1 MRLHTLA
8 AAFLALML
16 AACGGNPKT
25 VIATAAGKI
34 TIELLDEGVEPHR
47 VLRYDLREGVR
58 ESMELELHMTM
69 KSEIEGKS
77 ELPENN
83 APPVG
88 MVMDFDPWTKT
99 KDGNLTSGFELA
111 EIYLLEGGDFDDEQ
125 LEEME
130 EGLAKLEGAA
140 GWLVVTPQG
149 QTIDSGVNLTSHI
162 TPEAAEIMQN
172 LGASFKQMPMTFPEQ
187 PIGRGARWKV
197 TMPADVFGM
206 SMTQV
211 IIYTLEDI
219 DGHLGKLSV
228 DFTQTAEGQLSG
240 PNVPPNVR
248 IDIVKLE
255 SRGSGTMDFN
265 LHHFVPPSIEV
276 VLNLSLEAKMRS
288 EGKTQ
293 DMKRDATMQLFVRPG
308 GKGQ

>member
-25 VIATAAGKI
+25 VIVTDGGKI
-34 TIELLDEGVEPHR
+34 IIELLDAGVKPHR

-58 ESMELELHMTM
+58 ESMELEMHMTM
-69 KSEIEGKS
+69 KAEIAGR
-77 ELPENN
+77 ELPETN

-88 MVMDFDPWTKT
+88 MVMDFEPWTKT

-111 EIYLLEGGDFDDEQ
+111 EIYLLEGGDFDEDQ

-149 QTIDSGVNLTSHI
+149 QTIDSGVNLTSR
-162 TPEAAEIMQN
+162 TSPEAGEIMKN
-172 LGASFKQMPMTFPEQ
+172 LGASFKQMPMTFPAQ

-219 DGHLGKLSV
+219 DEHLGKLSV
-228 DFTQTAEGQLSG
+228 EFTQTAEGQLSG

-265 LHHFVPPSIEV
+265 LHHFVPPSVEV

-288 EGKTQ
+288 EGKTH
-293 DMKRDATMQLFVRPG
+293 DMKQDATMQLFVRPG
-308 GKGQ
+308 GEGQ